1 LLKSLEDISATKK
14 RIKIEIPAETIEA
27 EIQKELIDVRK
38 KARIPG
44 FRPGKAPMTLIEK
57 NFGPSVEAEVLD
69 RVVPKG
75 YVEALQ
81 EAGVKPLSHPVV
93 EEKPDFKRNAPL
105 SMTVTVEVRPKIE
118 NLNYDNLTVTETA
131 IEVKDEEVDNAL
143 NNVAGE
149 KATYESSDKPAEI
162 GDLVTIDYIVKEDA
176 AASKNDVVL
185 KIGSGPYP
193 ETFFNA
199 LTGKKKDDKCE
210 VEAEF
215 TSDSQSE
222 LAGKKLNFEITI
234 KDVKKRNMPAIDDE
248 FAKDLGFDDLSS
260 LKERVQGNILSLK
273 QREAESAKHKEL
285 LDKLIA
291 EHDFEVPEGLVNQEI
306 EEIASQIRAYGKQ
319 ESSDDETLKA
329 EIKPNAERK
338 VKASILLEL
347 IGEKEGVNVTEE
359 EVKTE
364 VLNMSQR
371 YYTSPENIIKFYM
384 SKDGSLDGIK
394 QAVLERKVLNI
405 LADKAKA
412 TKEN

>member
-1 LLKSLEDISATKK
+1 MLKSFEDISATKK
-14 RIKIEIPAETIEA
+14 RIRIEIPAETIEA

-75 YVEALQ
+75 YVDALQ
-81 EAGVKPLSHPVV
+81 EAGVKPLSHPIV

-118 NLNYDNLTVTETA
+118 NLDYDNLTVTETS
-131 IEVKDEEVDNAL
+131 IEVKDEEVVNAL

-149 KATYESSDKPAEI
+149 KATYESSGEPAEI
-162 GDLVTIDYIVKEDA
+162 GDLITVDYIVKEDA

-215 TSDSQSE
+215 AADSQSE
-222 LAGKKLNFEITI
+222 LAGKKLNFEITV
-234 KDVKKRNMPAIDDE
+234 KDVKKRNVPAIDDE
-248 FAKDLGFDDLSS
+248 FAKDLGFDDLPS
-260 LKERVQGNILSLK
+260 LKERVKGNILSLK

-285 LDKLIA
+285 IDNLIA
-291 EHDFEVPEGLVNQEI
+291 KHDFEAPEGLVNQEI
-306 EEIASQIRAYGKQ
+306 EDILSRIRPYGKQ
-319 ESSDDETLKA
+319 ENDDETLRA
-329 EIKPNAERK
+329 EIKPNAEKK
-338 VKASILLEL
+338 VKASILLEI
-347 IGEKEGVNVTEE
+347 IGEKEGVSITED
-359 EVKTE
+359 EVKAE

-384 SKDGSLDGIK
+384 SKDGSLDGVK

-405 LADKAKA
+405 LADKAKEA
-412 TKEN
+412 KEN